1 MNTTMLYRLFECSSQ
16 VFSSWSESFSNF
28 LCSFLTLVSTF
39 SSIKL
44 TSSPS
49 LLSSSSWRSVE
60 DLIWPLELKLK
71 IFSVSCCGCS
81 YLSRLASKQREDSC
95 HDSFTWGQTILL
107 HHHRHLSRATPQD
120 LLPPR
125 LLVLLAI
132 KETITR
138 SILFKLQNFQSHRIV
153 IEGKVSF
160 PVQAVEDNR
169 QHGELLEAGVDHR
182 DVPHQGPPGAMVSA
196 VLPLLGNVILFCSRL
211 QNESYC
217 DSLGNCLPSGV
228 ASVIP
233 IINYVFYCLSII
245 FSILDTIQPETGLEK
260 LGTKL
265 TSPIL
270 SHCFILTLN

>member
-1 MNTTMLYRLFECSSQ
+1 MAVLICHVWQANREKIP
-16 VFSSWSESFSNF
+16 VK
-28 LCSFLTLVSTF
+28 
-39 SSIKL
+39 I
-44 TSSPS
+44 PS
-49 LLSSSSWRSVE
+49 LGVKLFLFTITVIFLGPLLRIIFLLGFVFCWRSKK
-60 DLIWPLELKLK
+60 PLLEVLYLNLK
-71 IFSVSCCGCS
+71 
-81 YLSRLASKQREDSC
+81 Y
-95 HDSFTWGQTILL
+95 
-107 HHHRHLSRATPQD
+107 
-120 LLPPR
+120 
-125 LLVLLAI
+125 
-132 KETITR
+132 
-138 SILFKLQNFQSHRIV
+138 FQSHRIV
-153 IEGKVSF
+153 FEGEVSF

-270 SHCFILTLN
+270 SLCLILTLN